1 MKNMMPKKAK
11 VEPELPPQPKEEDP
25 TSQVDLMALLKSA
38 MGEKGAKKAPAA
50 EPTTEE
56 ESEALEGLDLSQ
68 LGFVQLSDSMSFDKN
83 SNHGKDTDGFE
94 EQVFIQDGDD
104 IKGLP
109 QDPISSKPIIPRAS
123 KKKPA
128 KKKSRK

>member
-1 MKNMMPKKAK
+1 MPKKAK
-11 VEPELPPQPKEEDP
+11 VEPEQPPPPKEEDP

-38 MGEKGAKKAPAA
+38 MGQQAGKKAPAQ
-50 EPTTEE
+50 EPTAEE

-68 LGFVQLSDSMSFDKN
+68 LGFVQLSDNMSFDKN

-109 QDPISSKPIIPRAS
+109 QDPLSSKSIIPKAS
-123 KKKPA
+123 KKKA
-128 KKKSRK
+128 TKKKSRK